1 MIERHDKTPIEF
13 PKPRDASPDSAAA
26 MQHLLGCKFG
36 AMSTLMNDT
45 FQSINFRD
53 VTGYPN

>member
-1 MIERHDKTPIEF
+1 MIERHDKIPIEF
-13 PKPRDASPDSAAA
+13 PKPGGASPDSAAA
-26 MQHLLGCKFG
+26 MRHLPGGKFG